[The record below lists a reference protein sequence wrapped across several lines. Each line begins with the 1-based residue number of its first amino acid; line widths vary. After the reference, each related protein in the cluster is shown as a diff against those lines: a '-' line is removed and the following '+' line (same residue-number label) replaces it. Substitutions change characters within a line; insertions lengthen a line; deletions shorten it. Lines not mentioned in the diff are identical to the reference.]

1 MPLLPVFKEPDRSNE
16 RDAKLRHFNLPAPLS
31 PNRGQDVLARGR
43 KITEFAASWQP
54 SPRLRVTDAKEL
66 CSDRTPHG
74 SSLSMLH
81 TDFVTNPNNPA
92 GDNPGKDPLTGHN
105 TLAC

>member
-1 MPLLPVFKEPDRSNE
+1 MQNYDISTFP
-16 RDAKLRHFNLPAPLS
+16 RHS
-31 PNRGQDVLARGR
+31 PQQGARCPGTGTQNYRVCRILATLTSLEG
-43 KITEFAASWQP
+43 
-54 SPRLRVTDAKEL
+54 TDAKEL

-92 GDNPGKDPLTGHN
+92 DDNPGKDPLTGHN